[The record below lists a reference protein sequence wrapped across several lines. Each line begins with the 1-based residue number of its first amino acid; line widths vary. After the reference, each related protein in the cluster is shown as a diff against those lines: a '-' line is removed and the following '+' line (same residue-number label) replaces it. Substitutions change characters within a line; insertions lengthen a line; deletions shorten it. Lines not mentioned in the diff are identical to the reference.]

1 MPRSSRRFSLPAV
14 LRSGLPLLALLGLSA
29 CDGASDAGRAGNV
42 HLNAGRPDDALAAYG
57 RGLADADTARHD
69 LVARLLGNSA
79 LAHLARD
86 SARAAL
92 DGADLAAAR
101 ADAPGLRR
109 NALYHGG
116 IAAAALQQSSDALA
130 RFRAAL
136 RLDGAFEDAAYN
148 WEVVARA
155 QAQSGGSG
163 GGDEPRNADPN
174 QAPSGGGDDE
184 APNDAPPRPDPQG
197 NPGGRQPGDDPNAP
211 PNDRTDASAPPPRI
225 SQGEADR
232 LLDAAGRDEARLMRR
247 TVRGTHSAP
256 RPTRDW

>member
-1 MPRSSRRFSLPAV
+1 MPRSSPRSLVPAV
-14 LRSGLPLLALLGLSA
+14 LPFVLLGLSA
-29 CDGASDAGRAGNV
+29 CDPASDAGRAGNA
-42 HLNAGRPDDALAAYG
+42 HLSAGRSEDARAAYG
-57 RGLADADTARHD
+57 RGLAVVDTARHD
-69 LVARLLGNSA
+69 LVARLVGNRA

-92 DGADLAAAR
+92 DDADLAAAR
-101 ADAPGLRR
+101 ADDIGLRR

-116 IAAAALQQSSDALA
+116 IAAAASQQSDDALA

-136 RLDGAFEDAAYN
+136 RLDGAFDDAAYN

-155 QAQSGGSG
+155 QAQSGGDG
-163 GGDEPRNADPN
+163 GGDTPRNADPN
-174 QAPSGGGDDE
+174 QDPSGGGQDD

-197 NPGGRQPGDDPNAP
+197 NPGGRQPGDDPTSP
-211 PNDRTDASAPPPRI
+211 PNDRTDASTPPPRI
-225 SQGEADR
+225 SEAEADR